1 MGVQLNIKDEN
12 VVRLAR
18 KLAKAEHKSV
28 TQVLRD
34 LLEREERAREEAA
47 EAKTKAVLEIVER
60 MRALMSPEDRAKS
73 SKEWMD
79 EIYDEDGLP
88 I

>member
-28 TQVLRD
+28 TQMLRD
-34 LLEREERAREEAA
+34 LLEREERVREEEA
-47 EAKTKAVLEIVER
+47 EAKTRAVLEIIER